1 MQMETRRNVFS
12 FLVGLG
18 VTVFLAIALRELLEN
33 TLSWPAILSFSVA
46 LGFFVRE
53 SIQKDIE
60 IKKRAL
66 FSLAVGIGI
75 YVIYVFLVA

>member
-1 MQMETRRNVFS
+1 MQMETRRNIFS

-18 VTVFLAIALRELLEN
+18 VTVLLALLLRDLLEN
-33 TLSWPAILSFSVA
+33 TFSWPAILSFSVA
-46 LGFFVRE
+46 LGFFARE

-66 FSLAVGIGI
+66 FSVAVGVGI
-75 YVIYVFLVA
+75 YVIYIFLVA